1 MRIPR
6 AGVIG
11 IFIAMVS
18 TGAQDGRITVLG
30 TVLDPLGIGIPH
42 VGADLQSEASHER
55 IAQSKT
61 DDSGVY
67 RFFSV
72 PPGEY
77 ALKLQAA
84 GFAQLAVRSIEVSDS
99 QQTLLPPIALSVS
112 QIADC
117 GGHAILE
124 ELRVLPASKLG
135 VLRGSVWLDQYLKR
149 GERAPVG
156 DAVVTLICKSGS
168 VCGTTKTDSLGDF
181 VFSNL
186 SAATFTIRISPSGFY
201 QFDEPG
207 YAVQVGYA
215 AAYRPILIERCP
227 AGDCDPRRRRKKPPA
242 RCE

>member
-1 MRIPR
+1 MLP
-6 AGVIG
+6 
-11 IFIAMVS
+11 
-18 TGAQDGRITVLG
+18 TGAQDRPINISG
-30 TVLDPLGIGIPH
+30 TVLSPLGIGISH
-42 VGADLQSEASHER
+42 VTADLHSEASHER
-55 IAQSKT
+55 IAESKT

-77 ALKLQAA
+77 TLKLQAA
-84 GFAQLAVRSIEVSDS
+84 GFARLAVRRIEVADS
-99 QQTLLPPIALSVS
+99 QQTVLPPIALSVGL
-112 QIADC
+112 IADC
-117 GGHAILE
+117 GGHAVLE
-124 ELRVLPASKLG
+124 ELRVLPIRVFPTSK
-135 VLRGSVWLDQYLKR
+135 VATLRGSVWRDQYLKR
-149 GERAPVG
+149 GKWAPVG
-156 DAVVTLICKSGS
+156 DAVVTLICTGES

-186 SAATFTIRISPSGFY
+186 SAATFTIRVSRSGFY
-201 QFDEPG
+201 QLDEPG